1 MRNGGNS
8 SNECAA
14 FRKLICFLSLISFKP
29 QMLLSDIIVWWR
41 ALAIWPRNKLV
52 WAIGIVLLVTTGGT
66 YKSHLLR
73 LGPLELLTAS
83 L

>member
-1 MRNGGNS
+1 
-8 SNECAA
+8 
-14 FRKLICFLSLISFKP
+14 
-29 QMLLSDIIVWWR
+29 MLLSDIIVWWR